1 MAHLEGDAETVAKI
15 ESEFN
20 KPSLRVKFMD
30 TESISVDTAY
40 IVSERVMR
48 AYFDQPFPVLVMPLS
63 VKDRFG
69 KDWVDVGVARGEE
82 RPIPL
87 EYTGP
92 IPEAY

>member
-20 KPSLRVKFMD
+20 KLSLRVKYIED
-30 TESISVDTAY
+30 ISVDTAY

-48 AYFDQPFPVLVMPLS
+48 AYFDQPFPVLVMPLA